1 MYLDDLNEILSIN
14 LGFYSEEIISTQ
26 IKKIYYLVTGRNAW
40 HSTWVQHFYKRCIST
55 DYRDLENDAE
65 KRRGAGTVFYIE
77 ELPALC
83 LETSKGCFVVSEIN
97 TNFPLKN
104 YDPINFLKLRN
115 QCNYI
120 RVLNCPS
127 EQVFKGNRLSTI
139 IQSINSSECW
149 KQPIRKDS
157 IFQLFLKDGKSTDF
171 EEHSGYFAIRNS
183 STSGGKRNSLSWVI
197 KDGSISGDF
206 VLNLSRS

>member
-83 LETSKGCFVVSEIN
+83 
-97 TNFPLKN
+97 
-104 YDPINFLKLRN
+104 
-115 QCNYI
+115 
-120 RVLNCPS
+120 
-127 EQVFKGNRLSTI
+127 
-139 IQSINSSECW
+139 
-149 KQPIRKDS
+149 
-157 IFQLFLKDGKSTDF
+157 
-171 EEHSGYFAIRNS
+171 
-183 STSGGKRNSLSWVI
+183 
-197 KDGSISGDF
+197 
-206 VLNLSRS
+206 